1 MVNRLSRTIDYLR
14 DKLEEKD
21 KDYKE
26 SMERERARLQAR
38 IEKFEDPDCK
48 IMQFLIM
55 SLEDWI
61 ELNDIDVIIVTNYDI
76 SLRDFKELYLWAK
89 EIFDNRKSYFELKDI
104 NLLLGILGRIFDKV
118 KNFWQNWQSKK
129 TSPTDEELDL
139 LEYMFEEGSQIFNQ
153 LSESYPHS
161 FSLKNNQI
169 RQRLLQ
175 EKKQIIIEEKE
186 QRKNKNSFP
195 NPPRINTNNEKE
207 PNKLVSWII
216 GGAVVLLLLLLTI
229 IVLLIKK
236 KDLNKCGSVEQR
248 EKAFK
253 QIAKNV
259 SDHQNF
265 HFFPSQEQNQTPRE
279 VHGFHR
285 DDKVIVRNND
295 RELIYEAVVNDDEV
309 NRLDKQLSLG
319 NL

>member
-1 MVNRLSRTIDYLR
+1 
-14 DKLEEKD
+14 
-21 KDYKE
+21 
-26 SMERERARLQAR
+26 
-38 IEKFEDPDCK
+38 
-48 IMQFLIM
+48 M

-61 ELNDIDVIIVTNYDI
+61 ELNDIDVIIIVTNHDI
-76 SLRDFKELYLWAK
+76 SLRDLKELYLRAK
-89 EIFDNRKSYFELKDI
+89 EIFDNRKSYFEIKDI
-104 NLLLGILGRIFDKV
+104 NLLLDILGRIFDKV

-129 TSPTDEELDL
+129 ISSTDEELDL

-161 FSLKNNQI
+161 FSLENNQI

-195 NPPRINTNNEKE
+195 NPPRININNEKE
-207 PNKLVSWII
+207 PNKLVPWII
-216 GGAVVLLLLLLTI
+216 GGAIVLLLTI

-248 EKAFK
+248 EKAFE

-285 DDKVIVRNND
+285 DNKVIVRNND
-295 RELIYEAVVNDDEV
+295 GELIYEAAVDEVEV
-309 NRLDKQLSLG
+309 NRWANQQLNSDERNLIEQQKQKNVNNLRGDDKYW
-319 NL
+319 